1 MKTRKLWWSAATAAA
16 VFAATW
22 LGATPGR
29 AQTGDFPLPEATPI
43 PLDAPSAPVAPAR
56 AQAVQAA
63 VIWTPNG
70 SFLRPDSSR
79 NVTVTAS
86 SGDGL
91 DFDYARI
98 TFYSGSESSPSPVL
112 AMSATIVST
121 STVSGIDTMTLTA
134 ALPTTPSFSMF
145 AFSVKEAGSTVPS
158 GKYKAGFP
166 VFMPGMT
173 ETFEWPPTNL
183 DGTEPANDNQCSV
196 GAGLT
201 AEKTYNGTFKSTNDS
216 DWSYIDVGSTVN
228 MQITATNVPTP
239 SQLQVFVAADGKCTG
254 IPGTPNATV
263 ADKAN
268 PSVTLSGL
276 SGGRVYMRMV
286 AATVSTSGQRYS
298 LRVAPNPTTGS
309 FEENDT
315 PCQATPALADTTYTS
330 YADDNYDFFE
340 LNVPTTGTLS
350 MTLGLDVVA
359 QLDLRSPLTD
369 ANCSATT
376 STRALAQKFI
386 VNNQAQIQYFLA
398 PGKYYARVYVAS
410 GNLPNP
416 ARAYTLRWALAAG
429 SKPAKVCIG
438 KDASIDDC
446 GGDVPNNLLNVKWQ
460 GLNGNARIR
469 LEFTGN
475 GGSPNPVPN
484 KCVPGSR
491 PMLEFTTTDIEGA
504 RTSDSISNGGYSVKI
519 TVTDVS
525 SGATLYTNEQSLKVG
540 GCNFRPA
547 DAQALPEFAP

>member
-29 AQTGDFPLPEATPI
+29 AQTGDFPTPEATPI
-43 PLDAPSAPVAPAR
+43 PLDAPSAPVAPSEAPVR
-56 AQAVQAA
+56 PQAVQA
-63 VIWTPNG
+63 VTWNPVSG
-70 SFLRPDSSR
+70 FLRPDASR
-79 NVTVTAS
+79 AVTVTAS
-86 SGDGL
+86 SGLGL
-91 DFDYARI
+91 DFTDARI
-98 TFYSGSESSPSPVL
+98 LFYNSLGGGVGVL
-112 AMSATIVST
+112 SATIAAT
-121 STVSGIDTMTLTA
+121 SSVAGFDTMTLTA
-134 ALPTTPSFSMF
+134 TLPTTITFSTFSFAVREDS
-145 AFSVKEAGSTVPS
+145 SLKESE
-158 GKYKAGFP
+158 KYKAGFP
-166 VFMPGMT
+166 VYMPGMT
-173 ETFEWPPTNL
+173 STFAWPPTNL
-183 DGTEPANDNQCSV
+183 DGMEPANDSQCTL

-201 AEKTYNGTFKSTNDS
+201 AEKTYNGTFKSTSDND
-216 DWSYIDVGSTVN
+216 WAYIDVGSTVN
-228 MQITATNVPTP
+228 MQITATNVPMP
-239 SQLQVFVAADGKCTG
+239 SQMQVFVAPNGKCTG

-263 ADKAN
+263 ADKAD

-359 QLDLRSPLTD
+359 QLDLRSPVTD

-376 STRALAQKFI
+376 STRALVQKFI

-398 PGKYYARVYVAS
+398 PGKYYARVYVA
-410 GNLPNP
+410 NANMPNP
-416 ARAYTLRWALAAG
+416 ARAYTFRWALAAG

-446 GGDVPNNLLNVKWQ
+446 AGDVVGNLLNVKWQ

-475 GGSPNPVPN
+475 GGGTTPVPN

-491 PMLEFTTTDIEGA
+491 PQLEFTTTDIEGA
-504 RTSDSISNGGYSVKI
+504 RTSDSIPNGGYTVKV

-540 GCNFRPA
+540 CQFRPA